1 MHSVI
6 HRLEGHART
15 LQQRPNT
22 RLRLSQLA
30 ALLPLIMDKKFA
42 IEAQSQELLAEVL
55 ALLDL
60 FLVDDY
66 RVENNDEST

>member
-1 MHSVI
+1 
-6 HRLEGHART
+6 
-15 LQQRPNT
+15 
-22 RLRLSQLA
+22 
-30 ALLPLIMDKKFA
+30 MDKKFA